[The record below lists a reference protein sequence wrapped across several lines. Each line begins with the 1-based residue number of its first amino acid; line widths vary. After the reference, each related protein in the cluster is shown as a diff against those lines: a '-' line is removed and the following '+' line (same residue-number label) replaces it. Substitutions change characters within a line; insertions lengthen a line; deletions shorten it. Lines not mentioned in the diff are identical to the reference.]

1 MHARRATV
9 PHLLENLDTIWTL
22 AALVPLA
29 VAAAAWAL
37 RMACGFCSVE
47 PPEFWHA
54 VVVVVIIAVSN
65 VVLRFFLQV
74 TDSDHGFAPQ
84 YFGPALMTAAVI
96 ALSLP
101 TGPFSALTIMVVQ
114 AVLCASIYYS
124 LMWLQTL
131 ITVPMMV

>member
-1 MHARRATV
+1 MPYSYDV
-9 PHLLENLDTIWTL
+9 DTLWTL
-22 AALVPLA
+22 AALAPLA

-54 VVVVVIIAVSN
+54 VIIVVVIAVTN

-74 TDSDHGFAPQ
+74 TDSAHGMGPQ
-84 YFGPALMTAAVI
+84 YFAPALATSAVI

-101 TGPFSALTIMVVQ
+101 TGPFSALTITVVQ
-114 AVLCASIYYS
+114 VVLCAMIYYS
-124 LMWLQTL
+124 LGWLQVFVTATL
-131 ITVPMMV
+131 MA

>member
-1 MHARRATV
+1 MG
-9 PHLLENLDTIWTL
+9 HLFNNLDAVWTL

-54 VVVVVIIAVSN
+54 VTIVVIIAVTN

-74 TDSDHGFAPQ
+74 TDSADGMTQQYLAP
-84 YFGPALMTAAVI
+84 AMATAAVI

-101 TGPFSALTIMVVQ
+101 TGPFSALTIMIVQ
-114 AVLCASIYYS
+114 TVLCAMIYYC
-124 LMWLQTL
+124 LGWLQAMV
-131 ITVPMMV
+131 TVSMSV